1 MQCTLQTT
9 RRSARAHDPVRGQ
22 RTKPW
27 EGGKGRTRGAANY
40 RPRELEV
47 LLDLVE
53 NKLPI
58 GAKGWNAVGTR
69 FREWAVIAQFPAHT
83 DCSLELKY
91 KQVLSLCLSYEGT
104 F

>member
-1 MQCTLQTT
+1 MRRTLRTT
-9 RRSARAHDPVRGQ
+9 CRSAHAHDPVHGQ
-22 RTKPW
+22 WTKLR
-27 EGGKGRTRGAANY
+27 EGGKGWTRGAANY
-40 RPRELEV
+40 HPWELEV

-53 NKLPI
+53 DELPI

-69 FREWAVIAQFPAHT
+69 FREWAVIAQFPART
-83 DCSLELKY
+83 DRLLKLKY